1 VNAGALFFLM
11 LKASLFSFSG
21 TGNLPILRSDLL
33 PLGWATDKQFVEA
46 LAVGQVSPGPMGL
59 WVISLGYLMDGWIG
73 ATLALIAICIPPLLV
88 VPLARLYRRVR
99 DHAAVEGFMRGLSLA
114 VVGIFA
120 VILATIQMAAGI
132 DLRALAIVAA
142 AFGLALSR
150 RVPLLAI
157 LAVAALVGWISA

>member
-1 VNAGALFFLM
+1 VNAGALFLLM

>member
-1 VNAGALFFLM
+1 MNAGALFFLM

>member
-1 VNAGALFFLM
+1 MNAGALFLLM

-88 VPLARLYRRVR
+88 APLARLYRRVR

>member
-1 VNAGALFFLM
+1 
-11 LKASLFSFSG
+11 
-21 TGNLPILRSDLL
+21 
-33 PLGWATDKQFVEA
+33 
-46 LAVGQVSPGPMGL
+46 MGL

-88 VPLARLYRRVR
+88 APLARLYRRVR